1 MSPSISEHYQQREPS
16 AIRKAQFLFN
26 SRKDKKNIEAI
37 NLAIGNITLPM
48 HPIMIERMNS
58 LDRGNSP
65 FHNGV
70 VKYTSSV
77 GTQECQSAFI
87 HSIDA
92 ELTNDISNKV
102 KCVVTD
108 GGSQAMEL
116 MLLGVCGPSSKK
128 PILFIDPTYTN
139 YIEFSKR
146 LSIPITIF
154 SRKLQDDGSYS
165 DININDISNIIDID
179 NPCGIVLI
187 PGDNPTGQ
195 QISQELITEIAK
207 VCVEKDLWVVSDEA
221 YRSLYYTEAGQSS
234 IWALKNDIVPGINGR
249 RISIESSSK
258 MWNACG
264 LRIGALVTDNQIL
277 HNKVASEY
285 TANLCANVI
294 GQYIFGSISTLSK
307 NDIRNWYQDQRT
319 YYYSLIK
326 DLREELLINIPGIIV
341 SNPESALYLVID
353 FKNIIDDEFNIINFI
368 EYCATKGKCMVDK
381 NNYTILL
388 APMTGFY
395 FNSNC
400 GKTQARI
407 AIVESKSLIEKVPQI
422 LSELI
427 KDYLYYLKLN

>member
-58 LDRGNSP
+58 LDRRNSP

-207 VCVEKDLWVVSDEA
+207 VCVEKDIWIISDEA

-307 NDIRNWYQDQRT
+307 NEIRNWYQDQRT

-353 FKNIIDDEFNIINFI
+353 FKNIVDDEFNIINFI
-368 EYCATKGKCMVDK
+368 EYCARKGKCMVDK

-395 FNSNC
+395 FNANC

-407 AIVESKSLIEKVPQI
+407 AIVESKSLIEKVPHI
-422 LSELI
+422 LSKLI

>member
-116 MLLGVCGPSSKK
+116 MLLGVCGPSSEK

-146 LSIPITIF
+146 LSIPITLF
-154 SRKLQDDGSYS
+154 SRKLQDNGSYS

-207 VCVEKDLWVVSDEA
+207 VCVEKDIWIISDEA

-307 NDIRNWYQDQRT
+307 NEIRNWYQDQRT

-353 FKNIIDDEFNIINFI
+353 FKNIVDDEFNIINFI
-368 EYCATKGKCMVDK
+368 EYCARKGKCMVDK

-395 FNSNC
+395 FNANC

>member
-58 LDRGNSP
+58 LDRRNSP

-154 SRKLQDDGSYS
+154 SRMLQDDGSYS

-195 QISQELITEIAK
+195 QISQELIIEIAK
-207 VCVEKDLWVVSDEA
+207 VCVEKDIWIISDEA

-277 HNKVASEY
+277 HNKVASEH

-307 NDIRNWYQDQRT
+307 NEIRNWYQDQRT
-319 YYYSLIK
+319 YYYSLMK
-326 DLREELLINIPGIIV
+326 DLREKLLINIPAIIV

-353 FKNIIDDEFNIINFI
+353 FKNIVDDEFNIINFI

-395 FNSNC
+395 FNANC

-407 AIVESKSLIEKVPQI
+407 AIVESKSLIEKVPHI
-422 LSELI
+422 LSKLI

>member
-58 LDRGNSP
+58 LDRRNSP

-165 DININDISNIIDID
+165 DININEISNIIDVD

-207 VCVEKDLWVVSDEA
+207 VCVEKDIWIISDEA

-307 NDIRNWYQDQRT
+307 NEIRNWYQDQRT

-353 FKNIIDDEFNIINFI
+353 FKNIVDDEFNIINFI
-368 EYCATKGKCMVDK
+368 EYCARKGKCMVDK

-395 FNSNC
+395 FNANC

-407 AIVESKSLIEKVPQI
+407 AIVESKSLIEKVPHI
-422 LSELI
+422 LSKLI

>member
-1 MSPSISEHYQQREPS
+1 MSPSISKHYQQREPS
-16 AIRKAQFLFN
+16 VIRKAQILFN
-26 SRKDKKNIEAI
+26 SRKDKKNIEVI

-48 HPIMIERMNS
+48 HPIMIERMNA
-58 LDRGNSP
+58 LGQENSP

-92 ELTNDISNKV
+92 ELTNNISNKV
-102 KCVVTD
+102 KCVITD

-116 MLLGVCGPSSKK
+116 MLLGVCGPSSEK

-139 YIEFSKR
+139 YIEFAKR
-146 LSIPITIF
+146 LSIPITIY
-154 SRKLQDDGSYS
+154 SRKLQNDGSYS
-165 DININDISNIIDID
+165 DINIIDISNIIDRD

-195 QISQELITEIAK
+195 QISQELIIEIAR
-207 VCVEKDLWVVSDEA
+207 VCVEKDIWIISDEA

-234 IWALKNDIVPGINGR
+234 IWALDDDIVPGINGR
-249 RISIESSSK
+249 RISIESASK

-264 LRIGALVTDNQIL
+264 LRIGALATDNHIL
-277 HNKVASEY
+277 HNKVISEY

-307 NDIRNWYQDQRT
+307 NEIRNWYQDQRT
-319 YYYSLIK
+319 YYYSMMK
-326 DLREELLINIPGIIV
+326 ELREKLLINIPSIIV
-341 SNPESALYLVID
+341 SKPESALYLVID
-353 FKNIIDDEFNIINFI
+353 FKNIVDDEFNIIHFI

-381 NNYTILL
+381 NNYTMLL

-395 FNSNC
+395 FNSDS

-407 AIVESKSLIEKVPQI
+407 AIVKSKPLIKKVPQI
-422 LSELI
+422 LSKLI
-427 KDYLYYLKLN
+427 KDYLYFMNLN

>member
-58 LDRGNSP
+58 LDRRNSP

-116 MLLGVCGPSSKK
+116 MLLGVCGPSSEK

-154 SRKLQDDGSYS
+154 SRMLQDDGSYS

-207 VCVEKDLWVVSDEA
+207 VCVEKDIWIISDEA

-234 IWALKNDIVPGINGR
+234 IWALNDYIVPGINGR

-307 NDIRNWYQDQRT
+307 NEIRNWYQDQRT

-353 FKNIIDDEFNIINFI
+353 FKNIVDDEFNIINFI
-368 EYCATKGKCMVDK
+368 EYCARKGKCMVDK

-407 AIVESKSLIEKVPQI
+407 AIVESKSLIEKVPHI
-422 LSELI
+422 LSKLI

>member
-16 AIRKAQFLFN
+16 AIRKAQLLFN

-116 MLLGVCGPSSKK
+116 MLLGVCGPSSEK

-207 VCVEKDLWVVSDEA
+207 VCVEKDIWIISDEA

-307 NDIRNWYQDQRT
+307 NEIRNWYQDQRT

-353 FKNIIDDEFNIINFI
+353 FKNIVDDEFNIINFI

>member
-16 AIRKAQFLFN
+16 AIRKAQLLFN

-58 LDRGNSP
+58 LDRRNSP

-116 MLLGVCGPSSKK
+116 MLLGVCGPSSEK

-234 IWALKNDIVPGINGR
+234 IWALNDDIVPGINGR

-307 NDIRNWYQDQRT
+307 NEIRNWYQDQRT

-353 FKNIIDDEFNIINFI
+353 FKNIVDDEFNIINFI
-368 EYCATKGKCMVDK
+368 EYCARKGKCMVDK

>member
-116 MLLGVCGPSSKK
+116 MLLGVCGPSSEK

-165 DININDISNIIDID
+165 DININEISNIIDVD

-234 IWALKNDIVPGINGR
+234 IWALNDDIVPGINGR

-307 NDIRNWYQDQRT
+307 NDIRKWYQDQRT

-353 FKNIIDDEFNIINFI
+353 FKNIVDDEFNIINFI

>member
-116 MLLGVCGPSSKK
+116 MLLGVCGPSSEK

-146 LSIPITIF
+146 LSIPITLF
-154 SRKLQDDGSYS
+154 SRKLQDNGSYS

-207 VCVEKDLWVVSDEA
+207 VCVEKDIWIISDEA

-234 IWALKNDIVPGINGR
+234 IWALKNDIIPGINGR

-307 NDIRNWYQDQRT
+307 NEIRNWYQDQRT
-319 YYYSLIK
+319 YYYSLMK
-326 DLREELLINIPGIIV
+326 DLREKLLINIPAIIV

-353 FKNIIDDEFNIINFI
+353 FKNIVDDEFNIINFI
-368 EYCATKGKCMVDK
+368 EYCARKGKCMVDK

-395 FNSNC
+395 FNANC

-407 AIVESKSLIEKVPQI
+407 AIVESKSLIEKVPHI
-422 LSELI
+422 LSKLI

>member
-1 MSPSISEHYQQREPS
+1 MSPSISKHYQQREPS
-16 AIRKAQFLFN
+16 VIRKAQILFN
-26 SRKDKKNIEAI
+26 SRKDKKNIDVI

-48 HPIMIERMNS
+48 HPIMIERMSALNQE
-58 LDRGNSP
+58 NSP
-65 FHNGV
+65 FYNGV

-92 ELTNDISNKV
+92 ELTNNISNKV
-102 KCVVTD
+102 KCVITD

-116 MLLGVCGPSSKK
+116 MLLGVCGPSSEK

-146 LSIPITIF
+146 LSIPITIY
-154 SRKLQDDGSYS
+154 SRKLQNDGSYS
-165 DININDISNIIDID
+165 DINIIDISNIIDRD

-195 QISQELITEIAK
+195 QISQELIIEIAK
-207 VCVEKDLWVVSDEA
+207 VCVEKDIWIISDEA
-221 YRSLYYTEAGQSS
+221 YRSLYYTEVGQSS
-234 IWALKNDIVPGINGR
+234 IWALDDDIVPGINGR
-249 RISIESSSK
+249 RISIESASK

-264 LRIGALVTDNQIL
+264 LRIGALATDNHIL
-277 HNKVASEY
+277 HNKVISEY

-307 NDIRNWYQDQRT
+307 NEIRNWYQDQRT
-319 YYYSLIK
+319 YYYSMMK
-326 DLREELLINIPGIIV
+326 GLREKLLINIPSIIV
-341 SNPESALYLVID
+341 SKPESALYLVID
-353 FKNIIDDEFNIINFI
+353 FKNIVDDEFNIINFI

-381 NNYTILL
+381 NNYTMLL

-395 FNSNC
+395 FNSDS

-407 AIVESKSLIEKVPQI
+407 AIVESKSLIKKVPHV
-422 LSELI
+422 LSKLI
-427 KDYLYYLKLN
+427 KDYLYFLNLN